1 MKLSK
6 QNKVLS
12 ILCFLLAGLTIF
24 AGVGNL
30 VIRSFY
36 GFEPK
41 AWFVTLILAIS
52 GGLIWVGVILW
63 RRK

>member
-6 QNKVLS
+6 KNKVLS

-41 AWFVTLILAIS
+41 AWFVLLILAIS

>member
-1 MKLSK
+1 M
-6 QNKVLS
+6 NKYRTLS

-24 AGVGNL
+24 GGVGNL

-41 AWFVTLILAIS
+41 VWFVLLIVAIS
-52 GGLIWVGVILW
+52 GELIWTGVKLW

>member
-1 MKLSK
+1 MKK
-6 QNKVLS
+6 FLS

-41 AWFVTLILAIS
+41 AWFVALILAVS
-52 GGLIWVGVILW
+52 GELIWVGVRLW
-63 RRK
+63 KEK